1 MAKQDFAQVKSTT
14 KPESGSGSG
23 SVLNAIGIVIIA
35 ALCFGSGYW
44 LGSSR
49 GVQAGNSAGA
59 AVVEEKLAKQVAEN
73 QLLLAKNEALQDSL
87 EQWKQK
93 AQQDAHSRVGDL
105 SFYKELP
112 KQSVTPAPMP
122 ETPAVTASLK
132 AAGTQYPEMRSE
144 TVKSIKP
151 LQSGGHGS
159 AASQQQPRDVYR
171 IQLASFRTQSDAMAV
186 QQKLSQ
192 AGFSA
197 LIHKVDLGEK
207 GQWYRI
213 YAGPYHSKSV
223 AEADVQ
229 KIEKKIKLKGFLVRG
244 G

>member
-1 MAKQDFAQVKSTT
+1 VAKQDFAQVKSTT

-44 LGSSR
+44 LGSSN
-49 GVQAGNSAGA
+49 GVQPGDSAGA
-59 AVVEEKLAKQVAEN
+59 GVVEAKLAKQVAEN

-112 KQSVTPAPMP
+112 KQPVMPAPMP
-122 ETPAVTASLK
+122 ATPAATGNHK
-132 AAGTQYPEMRSE
+132 PAGRSIPETQSE
-144 TVKSIKP
+144 IVKSIKP
-151 LQSGGHGS
+151 LQPGSHGS
-159 AASQQQPRDVYR
+159 VASQQQSRDVYR

-186 QQKLSQ
+186 QQKLLQ

-207 GQWYRI
+207 GRWYRI

-229 KIEKKIKLKGFLVRG
+229 KIGKKIKLKGFLVRG